1 MTLVFR
7 VERAM
12 DAAIGAH
19 ELVLSEFRRAV
30 AAATL
35 NASSS

>member
-1 MTLVFR
+1 MTLNFR

-12 DAAIGAH
+12 DSGLGPYEVH
-19 ELVLSEFRRAV
+19 LSEFRRAV

-35 NASSS
+35 NADTA